1 MACLRVPASNVALI
15 TSFVYIAFCVSLNL
29 ILFTCNHLNIKFA
42 FVKKK
47 FPWLWSSLY
56 CSSWNVPFQTEAVK
70 STLNRVVLA
79 DYDLPRQVSLNIG
92 RLPLFLFGV
101 LQALFSY
108 TCVSFKQSGLNCIM
122 LLGNNCAQ
130 WGGNRKKNNEGEIEK
145 KMRGKKWGG
154 NRKKMRGNRKKK

>member
-1 MACLRVPASNVALI
+1 M
-15 TSFVYIAFCVSLNL
+15 
-29 ILFTCNHLNIKFA
+29 
-42 FVKKK
+42 
-47 FPWLWSSLY
+47 
-56 CSSWNVPFQTEAVK
+56 K

-130 WGGNRKKNNEGEIEK
+130 
-145 KMRGKKWGG
+145 
-154 NRKKMRGNRKKK
+154 

>member
-1 MACLRVPASNVALI
+1 M
-15 TSFVYIAFCVSLNL
+15 
-29 ILFTCNHLNIKFA
+29 
-42 FVKKK
+42 
-47 FPWLWSSLY
+47 
-56 CSSWNVPFQTEAVK
+56 K

-101 LQALFSY
+101 LQARFSY

-130 WGGNRKKNNEGEIEK
+130 LGGTVNLLHNYRAVTIKHCQLKQQKKGKQRSIHMCLPGCLSYTGFSFLKFNESGGEWFLQHEIIDQ
-145 KMRGKKWGG
+145 
-154 NRKKMRGNRKKK
+154 